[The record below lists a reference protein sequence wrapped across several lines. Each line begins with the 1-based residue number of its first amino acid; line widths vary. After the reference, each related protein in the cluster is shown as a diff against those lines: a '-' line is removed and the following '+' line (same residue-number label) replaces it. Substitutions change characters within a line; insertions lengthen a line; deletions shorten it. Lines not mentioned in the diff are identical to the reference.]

1 MCVYY
6 GWEDDFSAYL
16 CALGRRLEIIAENAI
31 SRDHT
36 VIYADARTAI
46 LPKGCFKGMLTS
58 PPYPNHRDF
67 ATMFRPERAFLD
79 WLDEE
84 RGTSRR
90 QASDHTI
97 GSNFVAGRPQ
107 RHVRTKAAEG
117 FLEEVGNLK
126 RTKQARYDDDTYY
139 LPFFANYFADLEDVF
154 ANISASLQN
163 RFEGYLIVVNNTHRN
178 ILVPVSETSLEIWRT
193 LGFDATIVES
203 SASFHLGT
211 KNPLARGLRAR
222 HARYVVKIWR

>member
-1 MCVYY
+1 MCVYH

-16 CALGRRLEIIAENAI
+16 CALHRRLEIIAGKVK

-36 VIYADARTAI
+36 IIYADARTAT
-46 LPKGCFKGMLTS
+46 LPKGRFAGILTS

-84 RGTSRR
+84 RGTSPR
-90 QASDHTI
+90 QASDHII
-97 GSNFVAGRPQ
+97 GSNFVAGRPE
-107 RHVRTKAAEG
+107 RHVRTKAARG

-126 RTKQARYDDDTYY
+126 RAKQAEYDDNTYY

-154 ANISASLQN
+154 ANISASVQS

-203 SASFHLGT
+203 SESFHIGT

-222 HARYVVKIWR
+222 HTRYVVKIWR